1 MDKLIIGI
9 GHEIDEV
16 PSDFDGEVP
25 DDFAASLLSLSTK
38 LSFVHR
44 TGDRMVSSI
53 VEMKWAQTASHG
65 RIKKLADIYFT
76 SRATQK

>member
-1 MDKLIIGI
+1 MQAPQPSEMTREMDKLIIGI

-38 LSFVHR
+38 LSSFIGPV
-44 TGDRMVSSI
+44 TG
-53 VEMKWAQTASHG
+53 W
-65 RIKKLADIYFT
+65 
-76 SRATQK
+76 